1 MGGDSPNDWQRR
13 KGLVSMETLRIT
25 PPPPPPQKKIFPK
38 GGSKDTTF
46 YQIGGVTHG
55 KSNLKVFNGQDTK
68 GWGSNIRGQQKRKEK
83 AGRSESLVLRDK
95 EEVGFDCSPTRKD
108 NTANYEPPHG
118 EIFKSSNKEVDLVDL
133 DVVMGKPL
141 VWILTWKVLE
151 LPRSGELSSSLG
163 SLPNGKRE

>member
-13 KGLVSMETLRIT
+13 KGLVSMETLRI

-83 AGRSESLVLRDK
+83 AGCSESLVLWDK

-108 NTANYEPPHG
+108 NTANYEPPDG

-133 DVVMGKPL
+133 DVVMGKTTCMDFD
-141 VWILTWKVLE
+141 VESTETAEDCGTLE
-151 LPRSGELSSSLG
+151 QFGIFA
-163 SLPNGKRE
+163 KW